1 MVLLVQPLL
10 SLTVLRDDRYRQFK
24 EIRSLSNFILNEVS
38 EMILCRVQ
46 SDTKVI
52 VKSWVSFGLNTIK

>member
-24 EIRSLSNFILNEVS
+24 EVRSLSNFILNEVS

>member
-10 SLTVLRDDRYRQFK
+10 SLTVLRVTGIAHSKKFALYQ
-24 EIRSLSNFILNEVS
+24 IFILNEVS

>member
-38 EMILCRVQ
+38 EMIVCRVQ

>member
-10 SLTVLRDDRYRQFK
+10 SLTVLRHDWYRSFK